1 LNSTAPKLTNS
12 ETNLTP
18 PQNNRKEEVKSKS
31 YWSLV
36 GKRIIT
42 NKSAVIGASILL
54 FFVSVSLLAP
64 LIAPHPVDV
73 MKFEQRF
80 LPPGGENLLG
90 TDEFGRDIF
99 SRMLYGGRVSL
110 MMGLVAVLIA
120 GTIGVILGIISGYYR
135 RIDIYIMQVMDI
147 LLAFPSLLLAIA
159 IIAVLG
165 VGLTNAMIAVAISV
179 IPSYVRVVRGT
190 VLSIRE
196 KEYIEAVKALGVS
209 DFKIIVKHVF
219 PNILS
224 PVIVLSSL
232 QFGTSILVAA
242 ALSFLGLGA
251 QPPTPEWGAMAY
263 VGKGFL
269 GQAWWM
275 SLFPGLAIM
284 LVVLGFNL
292 LGDGLRDAL
301 DPRQK

>member
-1 LNSTAPKLTNS
+1 MNSTAPKLTNS

>member
-1 LNSTAPKLTNS
+1 MTEQKTDQKVTFN
-12 ETNLTP
+12 
-18 PQNNRKEEVKSKS
+18 EVLSKPKS

-36 GKRIIT
+36 WKRLKK
-42 NKSAVIGASILL
+42 NKGAIVGSCILL
-54 FFVSVSLLAP
+54 FFILISIFAPLLAP
-64 LIAPHPVDV
+64 FPIDE
-73 MKFEQRF
+73 MKMESRF
-80 LPPGGENLLG
+80 QSLSSVHWLG
-90 TDEFGRDIF
+90 TDEFGRDIL

-110 MMGLVAVLIA
+110 MMGLVAVSIA
-120 GTIGVILGIISGYYR
+120 GAVGVFLGVISGYYR
-135 RIDIYIMQVMDI
+135 KLDIYIMQVMDI

-179 IPSYVRVVRGT
+179 IPSYVRVVRGA

-209 DFKIIVKHVF
+209 DIKIIVRHIL
-219 PNILS
+219 PNVLS
-224 PVIVLSSL
+224 PVIVLSTL
-232 QFGTSILVAA
+232 QFGTSILSAA
-242 ALSFLGLGA
+242 SLSFLGLGA

-263 VGKGFL
+263 VGKSFL
-269 GQAWWM
+269 LDAWWM

-301 DPRQK
+301 DPRLK

>member
-1 LNSTAPKLTNS
+1 MSQTITEQKTDQKVTFN
-12 ETNLTP
+12 
-18 PQNNRKEEVKSKS
+18 EVLSKPKS

-36 GKRIIT
+36 WKRLKK
-42 NKSAVIGASILL
+42 NKGAIVGSCILL
-54 FFVSVSLLAP
+54 FFILISIFAPLLAP
-64 LIAPHPVDV
+64 FPIDE
-73 MKFEQRF
+73 MKMESRF
-80 LPPGGENLLG
+80 QSLSSVHWLG
-90 TDEFGRDIF
+90 TDEFGRDIL

-110 MMGLVAVLIA
+110 MMGLVAVSIA
-120 GTIGVILGIISGYYR
+120 GAVGVFLGVISGYYR
-135 RIDIYIMQVMDI
+135 KLDIYIMQVMDI

-179 IPSYVRVVRGT
+179 IPSYVRVVRGA

-209 DFKIIVKHVF
+209 DIKIIVRHIL
-219 PNILS
+219 PNVLS
-224 PVIVLSSL
+224 PVIVLSTL
-232 QFGTSILVAA
+232 QFGTSILSAA
-242 ALSFLGLGA
+242 SLSFLGLGA

-263 VGKGFL
+263 VGKSFL
-269 GQAWWM
+269 LDAWWM

-301 DPRQK
+301 DPRLK